1 MTAVTSNGQSA
12 PFSDDAGQLASSS
25 AFTSAKPRRGAGVWT
40 GRVLTTLVTLFLLWD
55 AYGKLAKAPQVT
67 KAFAQMGF
75 SAGFSVQ
82 LGVILLICTV
92 LYAVPRTT
100 VLGALFLTG
109 YLGGAVAL
117 QWRAANPVF
126 ETTFPI
132 LFAVVMWA
140 GVFLRDRKLWTVMP
154 VRCAR

>member
-12 PFSDDAGQLASSS
+12 PFSDDAGQLASSFAS
-25 AFTSAKPRRGAGVWT
+25 TTATHRPGAGIWS

-55 AYGKLAKAPQVT
+55 AYGKLIRQPQVT
-67 KAFAQMGF
+67 EAFARMGF
-75 SAGFSVQ
+75 SAGFSVE
-82 LGVILLICTV
+82 LGIILLTCTV

-100 VLGALFLTG
+100 ALGALFLTG

-117 QWRAANPVF
+117 QWRAGNPVF
-126 ETTFPI
+126 ETIFPI
-132 LFAVVMWA
+132 LFAVLMWA

-154 VRCAR
+154 VRCPH

>member
-25 AFTSAKPRRGAGVWT
+25 AFTSAKPRPGAGVWT

-55 AYGKLAKAPQVT
+55 AYGKLARAPQVT

-75 SAGFSVQ
+75 SAGF
-82 LGVILLICTV
+82 TV

-117 QWRAANPVF
+117 QWRSANPVF

>member
-1 MTAVTSNGQSA
+1 MAPVTSNGQSA

-25 AFTSAKPRRGAGVWT
+25 ASTSTKPRPGAGVWT

-55 AYGKLAKAPQVT
+55 AYGKLARSPQVT
-67 KAFAQMGF
+67 EAFARMGF
-75 SAGFSVQ
+75 SAAFSVE
-82 LGVILLICTV
+82 LGTILLICTL

-109 YLGGAVAL
+109 YLGGAVAI

-126 ETTFPI
+126 ETIFPI

-154 VRCAR
+154 VRCPR

>member
-1 MTAVTSNGQSA
+1 
-12 PFSDDAGQLASSS
+12 
-25 AFTSAKPRRGAGVWT
+25 
-40 GRVLTTLVTLFLLWD
+40 
-55 AYGKLAKAPQVT
+55 
-67 KAFAQMGF
+67 MGF
-75 SAGFSVQ
+75 SAAFSVE
-82 LGVILLICTV
+82 LGTILLICTL

-109 YLGGAVAL
+109 YLGGAVAI

-126 ETTFPI
+126 ETIFPI

-154 VRCAR
+154 VRCPR